1 MSFRARLTRP
11 AGTRG
16 EPGIEDEV
24 AVLGLARSGRAVAEL
39 LVRNGCRVYASDVA
53 ISAEVLESAKE
64 LDKLGVFVQTGGHDL
79 PKIASAAFVV
89 LSPGIPPNAPAVRVA
104 RDLSRLIVS
113 EVEIALAFLQKSRVI
128 AVTGTNGKTTTTALI
143 AHMLRALGADAVP
156 AGNIGTPLS
165 TIALRPHHPDWIAL
179 EMSSFQLHDT
189 PNLKPAVG
197 VLTNLGPDHLD
208 RYPSVEE
215 YFADKARLFA
225 NAEDMSKWV
234 VNADDHRALKMSDGV
249 PGKRYLFSISSKA
262 DACYDTASLT
272 LKVFGKELLPRAELS
287 LMGSH
292 NVANALAASL
302 AVMVADPAFAKTDA
316 RRTIA
321 EALRTFHALP
331 HRLELVAEIKG
342 VRWVNDSKAT
352 NVGSTKVAIEGMERP
367 TILLLGGRHKGESY
381 ASLGDAIAKD
391 VKLVIAFG
399 EAAPLIASDL
409 SGIAQV
415 EQLGSDFEEV
425 VAAARKAA
433 SAGDTVLLSPAC
445 SSYDMFVNY
454 EERGETFRRLV
465 KELG

>member
-11 AGTRG
+11 PATRG

-39 LVRNGCRVYASDVA
+39 LIKNGCRVYASDVA
-53 ISAEVLESAKE
+53 VTEEVVATAKE
-64 LDKLGVFVQTGGHDL
+64 LDQLGVFVQTGGHDL
-79 PKIASAAFVV
+79 AKIARAAFVV
-89 LSPGIPPNAPAVRVA
+89 LSPGIPPNAPAVKVA
-104 RDLSRLIVS
+104 RDLARLIVS
-113 EVEIALAFLQKSRVI
+113 EVEIAMAFLQKSRII

-143 AHMLRALGADAVP
+143 AHILRALGADAVP

-189 PNLKPAVG
+189 PNLKPYVG

-208 RYPSVEE
+208 RYPSVDE

-225 NAEDMSKWV
+225 NADETSKWV
-234 VNADDHRALKMSDGV
+234 VNGDDHLTLKMSSGV
-249 PGKRYLFSISSKA
+249 SGKRYLFSLTSKA
-262 DACYDTASLT
+262 DACYDTGSLT
-272 LKVFGKELLPRAELS
+272 LKLFGKELLARSELS

-302 AVMVADPAFAKTDA
+302 AVMVADPAFAKPDA
-316 RRTIA
+316 RKTIA

-331 HRLELVAEIKG
+331 HRLELVAEKKG

-352 NVGSTKVAIEGMERP
+352 NVSSTKVAIEGMERP
-367 TILLLGGRHKGESY
+367 TILLMGGRHKGESY
-381 ASLGDAIAKD
+381 ASLGDAIAKN
-391 VKLVIAFG
+391 VKLVVAYG

-409 SGIAQV
+409 SGVVKVQ
-415 EQLGSDFEEV
+415 QLGSDFEAV
-425 VAAARKAA
+425 LSAAKKAA

-454 EERGETFRRLV
+454 EERGESFRRLV
-465 KELG
+465 KNLA